1 MPQPRKHASPS
12 ARQAAYR
19 ARCQQAH
26 QEQLQQRGLPTLPAI
41 PTLPGTAR
49 WKAALTQAHALLEAI
64 CTEMSTYADERSEVW
79 QQSLRAEE
87 FTLRL
92 EALEEVRDQIE
103 ALL

>member
-1 MPQPRKHASPS
+1 MPQPRIHASPA

-26 QEQLQQRGLPTLPAI
+26 REQMQARGLPTLPAI

-49 WKAALTQAHALLEAI
+49 WRAALAQAHHLLEAV
-64 CTEMSTYADERSEVW
+64 CTEMQTYADARSEAW
-79 QQSLRAEE
+79 QQSERAEE

-92 EALEEVRDQIE
+92 EALEDVRQAME

>member
-1 MPQPRKHASPS
+1 MPQPRKHASPA

-26 QEQLQQRGLPTLPAI
+26 QEQLQARGLPTLPAI

-49 WKAALTQAHALLEAI
+49 WQAALAQAHHLLEAI
-64 CTEMSTYADERSEVW
+64 CTEMQTYADERSDAW
-79 QQSLRAEE
+79 QQSERAQE
-87 FTLRL
+87 FTERLDAL
-92 EALEEVRDQIE
+92 EAIHEAIE